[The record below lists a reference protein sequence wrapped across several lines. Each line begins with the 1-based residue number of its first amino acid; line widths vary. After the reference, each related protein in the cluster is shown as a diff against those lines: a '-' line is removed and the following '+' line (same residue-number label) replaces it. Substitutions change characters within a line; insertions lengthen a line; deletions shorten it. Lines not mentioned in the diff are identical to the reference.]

1 MLNQVAFYIGLFL
14 TSWILTFLLYRYA
27 KPLHLVA
34 VADERSSHE
43 GNIATGGGLAFA
55 LSFLLVSWLGFQ
67 REFVSPNLFIAL
79 VGGGMLLSLVGF
91 WDDIK
96 PLPVRVR
103 IVSQTI
109 AALWAIYW
117 IGSLP
122 TLTIGSYQL
131 SLGNASSAVTFLG
144 MIWLINL
151 YNFMD
156 GIDGLAG
163 TQAATI
169 ALSSSLI
176 AILNTQLNQFWLYS
190 ALAVLVIG
198 FLFWNWP
205 RAQII
210 MGDTGSGF
218 LGYVFAVLALRSS
231 QSSPQAF
238 WTFVI
243 LLSVFLVDATL
254 TLLRRLV
261 TGEPFYQPHCTHSY
275 QILAQR
281 WQSHKKVTMLVLF
294 INLFWLLPCAV
305 LANIYSNVAFEIAL
319 IALLPIFLG
328 CTYLQKQAFPSKSY

>member
-1 MLNQVAFYIGLFL
+1 MTFYMGLFL
-14 TSWILTFLLYRYA
+14 ASWIFTFLLYRYA
-27 KPLHLVA
+27 KPLRLVA
-34 VADERSSHE
+34 IADERSSHE
-43 GNIATGGGLAFA
+43 GNIATGGGLAFS
-55 LSFLLVSWLGFQ
+55 LGFLLVNGLGFKQ
-67 REFVSPNLFIAL
+67 GLISLDLFMAL
-79 VGGGMLLSLVGF
+79 IGGWLLAITGF

-103 IVSQTI
+103 IASQTI
-109 AALWAIYW
+109 VALWAIYW

-122 TLTIGSYQL
+122 TLTMGNYQL

-169 ALSSSLI
+169 AISSALI
-176 AILNTQLNQFWLYS
+176 AMVNYQANQCWLYGS
-190 ALAVLVIG
+190 LAVLVIG

-231 QSSPQAF
+231 QNSPQAF
-238 WTFVI
+238 WIFVI

-261 TGEPFYQPHCTHSY
+261 RGEPFYQPHCTHTY

-281 WQSHKKVTMLVLF
+281 WQSHKKVTVLVLF
-294 INLFWLLPCAV
+294 INLFWLFPCA
-305 LANIYSNVAFEIAL
+305 LIANAYPNIAFEIAL
-319 IALLPIFLG
+319 VAIFPIFSG
-328 CTYLQKQAFPSKSY
+328 CIYLQRQVFQAATAPRG